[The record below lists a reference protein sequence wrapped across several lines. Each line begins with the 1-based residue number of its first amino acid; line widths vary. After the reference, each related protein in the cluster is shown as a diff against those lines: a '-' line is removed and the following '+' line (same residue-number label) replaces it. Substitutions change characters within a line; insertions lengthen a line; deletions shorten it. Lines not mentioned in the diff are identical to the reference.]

1 MMKQHGTRRRVET
14 QIISSQN
21 NGTPIIFSSLRN
33 AKTER
38 KKEKKKKRV
47 QQAKNIFHKLLTS
60 CYLLLA
66 MEDLSIATIYSND
79 SPLWRGT

>member
-1 MMKQHGTRRRVET
+1 MMKQHGTRRLVET

-38 KKEKKKKRV
+38 KKEKKKRV
-47 QQAKNIFHKLLTS
+47 KQAKNIFHKLLTS